1 MKNENERK
9 VGETYLKRI
18 DEDCPLEEFT
28 VRSITEQKMEDI
40 KKFLET
46 KSSARCFS
54 EKYDLDTGKRKDID
68 EGKEEKEG
76 DSL

>member
-1 MKNENERK
+1 MKRRRK

-40 KKFLET
+40 KNF
-46 KSSARCFS
+46 
-54 EKYDLDTGKRKDID
+54 
-68 EGKEEKEG
+68 
-76 DSL
+76 